1 MTRSM
6 TALFAAAFL
15 TAVHASAQ
23 TPQQHLEEARRLL
36 HDVAVPA
43 DTDAAKRIATLQQ
56 DYNEFASDYLLQS
69 ARAGTPEA
77 ADASTERQ
85 PNWRSR
91 YMIVESDL
99 AALLGP
105 ANASGAGDT
114 PTASLDPPLREQ
126 LQQIRT
132 HLQTFYAATI
142 QSRDGNPVAHT
153 GPAPNEPAPA
163 APTTAAPQT
172 TPPVRSASAAS
183 QPPPPGGPVPAN
195 PPAAPPTSPPAQ
207 TQPETPAT
215 APSPATAPPETST
228 PRTPPAPAHTAG
240 IDPSTALQ
248 LLDRVQSILDGAA
261 KGESPTS
268 LNPVGTSGTK
278 GGKNGAASGKV
289 TIDRALVDEIRAE
302 IDQIKALLKQ

>member
-6 TALFAAAFL
+6 TALFAAALL
-15 TAVHASAQ
+15 TAVRAGAQ

-36 HDVAVPA
+36 HDLAVPA
-43 DTDAAKRIATLQQ
+43 DADVAKRIAALQQ

-69 ARAGTPEA
+69 SRAGAPEA
-77 ADASTERQ
+77 PEASTERQ

-91 YMIVESDL
+91 YLIVESDL

-105 ANASGAGDT
+105 ANASGASDT
-114 PTASLDPPLREQ
+114 PAASLDPPLREQ

-172 TPPVRSASAAS
+172 TPPLRSASAS
-183 QPPPPGGPVPAN
+183 PQPPPPGGPVPAN
-195 PPAAPPTSPPAQ
+195 PPAAPPTPQS
-207 TQPETPAT
+207 QPEIPAT
-215 APSPATAPPETST
+215 TPSPATAAPESS
-228 PRTPPAPAHTAG
+228 APQSAAAAARTAG

-248 LLDRVQSILDGAA
+248 LLDRVQSILDGAT

-268 LNPVGTSGTK
+268 LKPVGTSGTK
-278 GGKNGAASGKV
+278 GGKNAAASGKV